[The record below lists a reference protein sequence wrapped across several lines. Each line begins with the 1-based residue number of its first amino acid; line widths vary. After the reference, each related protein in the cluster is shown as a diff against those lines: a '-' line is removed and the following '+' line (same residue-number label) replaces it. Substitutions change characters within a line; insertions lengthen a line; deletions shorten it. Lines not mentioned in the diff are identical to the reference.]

1 MVNPGSLQILKV
13 THHRPPPPPLP
24 RRFAPLIFQRAI
36 SVFKL
41 VSVECRAAGR
51 VRRGVMGVRRGR
63 LTAVRQLIV
72 ELLVEVSHFQAS
84 FLLALVLALHFDFLC
99 EVELQNV
106 VLKLIQLLHVILS
119 PINEQFLT
127 HLSLGRR
134 ILFVFL

>member
-1 MVNPGSLQILKV
+1 M
-13 THHRPPPPPLP
+13 
-24 RRFAPLIFQRAI
+24 
-36 SVFKL
+36 
-41 VSVECRAAGR
+41 
-51 VRRGVMGVRRGR
+51 RRGR

-119 PINEQFLT
+119 PINEQFLP